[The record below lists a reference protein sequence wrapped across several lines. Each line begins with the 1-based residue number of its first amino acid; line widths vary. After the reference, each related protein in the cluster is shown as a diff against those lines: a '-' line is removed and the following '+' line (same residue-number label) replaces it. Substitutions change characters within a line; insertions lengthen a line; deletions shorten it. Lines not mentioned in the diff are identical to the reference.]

1 MNTLSK
7 TSSTQPTQS
16 AEYPT
21 LLRRGHRYICS
32 LGQRLAVGGF
42 RGPVDVSFGDDGWN
56 YVLNRSSADAGPRPQ
71 SYYVP
76 VTIKEEFGEFISAHT
91 ASKPD
96 SNDKRQFSSPV
107 MCEIDSDGILYST
120 DEHANSVVILSEG
133 GEKVDWWGEQGTG
146 PGQLNGPSGI
156 TFDQDENVWVV
167 DSLNHR
173 VQKFTRQGKYLGGW
187 GEFGTSP
194 ENLNFPWGISV
205 DSINQTLL
213 VADWRN
219 DLVKRFSEDG
229 ELLQVIGMPGPGS
242 SVTQLFRPSAVTV
255 DQHGDIYIV
264 DRGNNRVLIFNHR
277 GMFME
282 SLIGDGTMSN
292 SGVER
297 LLANPDALRLRD
309 NAVNFDKEKRFSNPT
324 SVKVDANGRVFIV
337 DTGRYRIQVYE
348 KLWRNLESHEIDPS
362 ALHMDPEV
370 Y

>member
-1 MNTLSK
+1 M
-7 TSSTQPTQS
+7 
-16 AEYPT
+16 EYPT
-21 LLRRGHRYICS
+21 LLRRGHRYLCS

-42 RGPVDVSFGDDGWN
+42 RGPIDVSFGGDGWN
-56 YVLNRSSADAGPRPQ
+56 YVLNRSNDQGTRPP

-76 VTIKEEFGEFISAHT
+76 VSIKEEFGEFISPHT

-96 SNDKRQFSSPV
+96 SDDKRQFSSPV
-107 MCEIDSDGILYST
+107 MCDIDSGGILYST
-120 DEHANSVVILSEG
+120 DEHSNSVVIISEG
-133 GEKVDWWGEQGTG
+133 GDKVEWWGEQGTR
-146 PGQLNGPSGI
+146 PGQFNGPSGI
-156 TFDQDENVWVV
+156 TFDQEENIWVV

-173 VQKFTRQGKYLGGW
+173 VQKFTRHGKYLGGW
-187 GEFGTSP
+187 GEFGTGP
-194 ENLNFPWGISV
+194 ENLNYPWGISV
-205 DSINQTLL
+205 DPINQTLL

-229 ELLQVIGMPGPGS
+229 ELLQVIGMPASGSGPGGTQVLRPS
-242 SVTQLFRPSAVTV
+242 SVAV

-282 SLIGDGTMSN
+282 SLIGNGTMSN

-297 LLANPDALRLRD
+297 LLANPDALRLRE
-309 NAVNFDKEKRFSNPT
+309 NASNFDMEKRFYNPT
-324 SVKVDANGRVFIV
+324 SVKVDAKGRVFIV

-348 KLWRNLESHEIDPS
+348 KLWRNLEPHEIDPIE
-362 ALHMDPEV
+362 LHKDPEV